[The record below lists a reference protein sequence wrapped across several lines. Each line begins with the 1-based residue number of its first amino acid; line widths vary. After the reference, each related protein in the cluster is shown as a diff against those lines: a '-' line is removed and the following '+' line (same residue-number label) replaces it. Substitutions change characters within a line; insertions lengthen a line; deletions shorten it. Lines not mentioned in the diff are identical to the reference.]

1 MRPLF
6 LSIFLLV
13 GGLLSC
19 QTYVDKETIGTWE
32 IHNNILLTN
41 THESTF
47 IAQQN
52 WRIFQEIFPKELT
65 NKYLKKLVLISDGI
79 DEKTGALG
87 SLNEENTEWE
97 LVLDTIDV
105 NFKSKNKERLFQ
117 SVYTYVHEFGHLL
130 TLNNTQVKPTDK
142 EYQEEFGLYL
152 TTEGEATKM
161 SYINLFVNKFWEGKL
176 LAKWDKI
183 QNKYYDDEVELVDK
197 LYDFYL
203 DNEDQFLTDYAA
215 ESPEEDIAESWTAF
229 IMKDKITQPI
239 TTADYKLNFFYQ
251 FPELVK
257 YRQQIKKNIQKY
269 LEVSIVQ

>member
-19 QTYVDKETIGTWE
+19 QTHVDKETIGTWE

-41 THESTF
+41 THESTLV
-47 IAQQN
+47 AQQN
-52 WRIFQEIFPKELT
+52 WNVFKDMFPKELT
-65 NKYLKKLVLISDGI
+65 SKYLKKLVLISDGI

-97 LVLDTIDV
+97 LVLDTVDV
-105 NFKSKNKERLFQ
+105 NFKSKSKERLYQ
-117 SVYTYVHEFGHLL
+117 SVYTYVHEFGHLV
-130 TLNNTQVKPTDK
+130 TLNNTQVKYTDK
-142 EYQEEFGLYL
+142 EYQEEGGLYL
-152 TTEGEATKM
+152 TSEGEATEN
-161 SYINLFVNKFWEGKL
+161 SYINQFVNQFWEGKL
-176 LAKWDKI
+176 LTKWDKI
-183 QNKYYDDEVELVDK
+183 QNKYYDNEVELVDR

-203 DNEDQFLTDYAA
+203 DNENQFLTDYAA

-229 IMKDKITQPI
+229 ILKDKITQAVTI
-239 TTADYKLNFFYQ
+239 ADQKQNFFYQ

-257 YRQQIKKNIQKY
+257 YREQIKKNIQKY
-269 LEVSIVQ
+269 LIKSNV